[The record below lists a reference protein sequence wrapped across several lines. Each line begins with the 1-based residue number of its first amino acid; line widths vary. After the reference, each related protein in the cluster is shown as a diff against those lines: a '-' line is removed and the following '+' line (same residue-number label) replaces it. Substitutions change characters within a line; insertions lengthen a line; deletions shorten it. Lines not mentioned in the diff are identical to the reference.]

1 MTTIEKTSRKRT
13 PLLALAI
20 FLLIVAIGEG
30 VALFSDYES
39 NVYLRDYAAAN
50 PTTILAEISGLIV
63 VAVFLS
69 FIVTRASR
77 AAATSRLGRFGHR
90 IASLLP
96 ILSGL
101 FAMVLWFVV
110 VSKIVGGS
118 LIYFEAYTVSVL
130 FLIAAWLML
139 SDRITVRM
147 AVRNFTRRKTSM
159 AIVII
164 GLMIGTA
171 MISGALVTGDT
182 LTELFTRGFFFSS
195 RRRHTIFDCDW
206 SSDVCSSD

>member
-1 MTTIEKTSRKRT
+1 MTTIEKASRKRT

-20 FLLIVAIGEG
+20 FRLSVAIGEG
-30 VALFSDYES
+30 VALFSDDES
-39 NVYLRDYAAAN
+39 NFKLRDYAAAN
-50 PTTILAEISGLIV
+50 STTILAEISGLIV

-110 VSKIVGGS
+110 VSKIVGGFLNLFRS
-118 LIYFEAYTVSVL
+118 LH
-130 FLIAAWLML
+130 
-139 SDRITVRM
+139 
-147 AVRNFTRRKTSM
+147 
-159 AIVII
+159 
-164 GLMIGTA
+164 GL
-171 MISGALVTGDT
+171 
-182 LTELFTRGFFFSS
+182 
-195 RRRHTIFDCDW
+195 RH
-206 SSDVCSSD
+206 V

>member
-50 PTTILAEISGLIV
+50 STTILAEISGLIV

-69 FIVTRASR
+69 FIVTRASK

-96 ILSGL
+96 ILSGQ
-101 FAMVLWFVV
+101 
-110 VSKIVGGS
+110 
-118 LIYFEAYTVSVL
+118 
-130 FLIAAWLML
+130 
-139 SDRITVRM
+139 
-147 AVRNFTRRKTSM
+147 
-159 AIVII
+159 I
-164 GLMIGTA
+164 GRA
-171 MISGALVTGDT
+171 SCRERV
-182 LTELFTRGFFFSS
+182 
-195 RRRHTIFDCDW
+195 
-206 SSDVCSSD
+206 

>member
-50 PTTILAEISGLIV
+50 STTILAEISGLIV

-77 AAATSRLGRFGHR
+77 AAATSRLGRSEEHT
-90 IASLLP
+90 SELQ
-96 ILSGL
+96 
-101 FAMVLWFVV
+101 
-110 VSKIVGGS
+110 S
-118 LIYFEAYTVSVL
+118 LITISY
-130 FLIAAWLML
+130 
-139 SDRITVRM
+139 
-147 AVRNFTRRKTSM
+147 AVFCLKKK
-159 AIVII
+159 
-164 GLMIGTA
+164 
-171 MISGALVTGDT
+171 
-182 LTELFTRGFFFSS
+182 
-195 RRRHTIFDCDW
+195 
-206 SSDVCSSD
+206 